1 MKIYVTVNGETMAL
15 EQYLT
20 DRRYCDDSR
29 HTMIRK
35 NVLMA
40 TRNFDNR
47 VKEFMKHIIMSKEN
61 PMNVKIFSY
70 RVEFQAR
77 GAAHI
82 HGVMWVDFAQ
92 KCHRNLDNELLQSV
106 FQNFKDDEN

>member
-1 MKIYVTVNGETMAL
+1 MSYETDNLTDKIKILVSIAGETMSL
-15 EQYLT
+15 EEYLT
-20 DRRYCDDSR
+20 DRRYCEDSR

-47 VKEFMKHIIMSKEN
+47 VKEFIKHMVMSKEN
-61 PMNVKIFSY
+61 PMNVKLFNY

-77 GAAHI
+77 GAAHV
-82 HGVMWVDFAQ
+82 HGVLWVDF
-92 KCHRNLDNELLQSV
+92 KKS
-106 FQNFKDDEN
+106 FPMS